1 MHSFSSGIADGKAS
15 SVVLRTNIPA
25 PNQILEGIE
34 ALITSVGLIHAEI
47 LALTNFLFELPLAQ
61 V

>member
-34 ALITSVGLIHAEI
+34 ALNDFGGFTPRINSGSDKLSI
-47 LALTNFLFELPLAQ
+47 
-61 V
+61 